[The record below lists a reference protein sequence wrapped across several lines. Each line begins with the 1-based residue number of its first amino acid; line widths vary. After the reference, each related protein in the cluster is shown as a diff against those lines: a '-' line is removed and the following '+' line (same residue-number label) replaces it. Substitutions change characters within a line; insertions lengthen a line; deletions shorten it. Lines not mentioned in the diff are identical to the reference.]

1 MLAKVMSC
9 AIVGL
14 DGAVV
19 EVETDITPGL
29 PFFAIVGLPDTAV
42 QEAKERVRAAIRN
55 SGFSF
60 PMKRIAVN
68 LAPAD
73 IKKEGPSYDLSI
85 AMAILISSEQVAADT
100 AKTVFLGELS
110 MDGSLRHTNGILPMV
125 AVAREQGFTKIVVP
139 ETDAKEAA
147 LIEGVEIIPI
157 ESLAQLAGCL
167 QGEIPTPEYKVE
179 PAAEAMNPSENI
191 PIEQSTGADEVKNGG
206 VDEQPKPPAFVETEF
221 AVSKGG
227 TKGVMRN
234 SYQVL
239 PDGSYVLKSEVEAKG
254 IASLFFGKLKQQSEG
269 IVTEQGLKPSSYF
282 YQYGNNEDKA
292 QRASFDWQAG
302 QVTMQNGKK
311 IKTAPLVEGT
321 QDFLSFMYQFMF
333 VPPLEQMQL
342 SIANGKKLGTYDY
355 GFEGEETLSTKMG
368 ELHTVH
374 IFRSR
379 ADSDEKTELWLA
391 LDYHYLPVKVRRT
404 EKDGYV
410 IEQIATLM
418 STQMPASDTTVP
430 K

>member
-1 MLAKVMSC
+1 MPSKPSPFWSKRLGLALIISVALHLLLVKGLGLKFPYWWEDQKTPYGTIDAVLMALPKPKSPKVV
-9 AIVGL
+9 AAA
-14 DGAVV
+14 D
-19 EVETDITPGL
+19 L
-29 PFFAIVGLPDTAV
+29 P
-42 QEAKERVRAAIRN
+42 
-55 SGFSF
+55 
-60 PMKRIAVN
+60 
-68 LAPAD
+68 APA
-73 IKKEGPSYDLSI
+73 
-85 AMAILISSEQVAADT
+85 
-100 AKTVFLGELS
+100 AK
-110 MDGSLRHTNGILPMV
+110 
-125 AVAREQGFTKIVVP
+125 
-139 ETDAKEAA
+139 
-147 LIEGVEIIPI
+147 
-157 ESLAQLAGCL
+157 
-167 QGEIPTPEYKVE
+167 
-179 PAAEAMNPSENI
+179 PAAEKPPAPLPPQETPPPVQDFPASPKTEPVAEAVKPEENLPPEHAASI
-191 PIEQSTGADEVKNGG
+191 DEVKNSD
-206 VDEQPKPPAFVETEF
+206 VEVQPKTPVFVETEF
-221 AVSKGG
+221 AVNKGG